1 MDFKQAK
8 RNRKYDTWLM
18 VLLLL
23 SLATGLNF
31 LVSKIDTQLDL
42 SPGSKHTL
50 SRETLAL
57 LNQME
62 SPVDIVITIQDDNEL
77 PKVIQKLLHDLGLL
91 LESFENSASAK
102 KIRVHRVDVNS
113 AKMSSE
119 VIDRYKIT
127 EANLIMV
134 ASPRGDKKIVF
145 RHEDLD
151 GVNPYDPN
159 DSFRSEDS
167 LARES
172 LWESG
177 LYGEWTETTNAVLEP
192 KVFRGEEV
200 ITRAILEVAGKP
212 QTKRVAYFTR
222 GHGESS
228 PADVN
233 AEKGYSELRRLLE
246 DRNLMVSNI
255 DLSVQESIPKDA
267 KLLIIA
273 GPKATF
279 LDKEVSLIRNFLNQ
293 NDGNLLVAL
302 DPTES
307 LSVVDRPAFGLRP
320 LFKEWG
326 LRCHDMLVY
335 DPTKENFDFFSGD
348 YSLRT
353 YSSKKP
359 HPTVSMLAEQ
369 GYSVQA
375 DRCRPVE
382 VDPDHPVGLN
392 PVSLI
397 FSSSKSWA
405 VSGWANRK
413 FPPEKNPLLDVQGP
427 IPIASVS
434 SYADDDG
441 KTGSLFSNGRI
452 AVVGCSKIFSNKRLK
467 SNIGNQFL
475 AQNIIYW
482 MKNSYGM
489 LQITPKPLD
498 TYTVSMTGENFD
510 KLLYSLSIVPGFI
523 ALMGIFVGWLRKEL

>member
-91 LESFENSASAK
+91 LESFENSSSAK
-102 KIRVHRVDVNS
+102 KIRVHRVGVNS

-192 KVFRGEEV
+192 KVFRG
-200 ITRAILEVAGKP
+200 R
-212 QTKRVAYFTR
+212 R
-222 GHGESS
+222 GHNESNFGSCRKTPDQKSCLFHSRSRGKQSRGRQCGE
-228 PADVN
+228 
-233 AEKGYSELRRLLE
+233 RLL
-246 DRNLMVSNI
+246 RA
-255 DLSVQESIPKDA
+255 QETV
-267 KLLIIA
+267 
-273 GPKATF
+273 G
-279 LDKEVSLIRNFLNQ
+279 
-293 NDGNLLVAL
+293 
-302 DPTES
+302 
-307 LSVVDRPAFGLRP
+307 RPQP
-320 LFKEWG
+320 
-326 LRCHDMLVY
+326 
-335 DPTKENFDFFSGD
+335 
-348 YSLRT
+348 
-353 YSSKKP
+353 
-359 HPTVSMLAEQ
+359 
-369 GYSVQA
+369 
-375 DRCRPVE
+375 
-382 VDPDHPVGLN
+382 
-392 PVSLI
+392 
-397 FSSSKSWA
+397 
-405 VSGWANRK
+405 
-413 FPPEKNPLLDVQGP
+413 
-427 IPIASVS
+427 
-434 SYADDDG
+434 
-441 KTGSLFSNGRI
+441 
-452 AVVGCSKIFSNKRLK
+452 
-467 SNIGNQFL
+467 
-475 AQNIIYW
+475 
-482 MKNSYGM
+482 YGF
-489 LQITPKPLD
+489 
-498 TYTVSMTGENFD
+498 EH
-510 KLLYSLSIVPGFI
+510 
-523 ALMGIFVGWLRKEL
+523 